1 MTTDFIFSLRPC
13 AFAPLRSL
21 QRVRSCRIFFLCA
34 LICGMATLLG
44 SLARAADDRDQL
56 LQQRANVHWT
66 HVPRQVL
73 AFYYDWYGN
82 PSVSGRWVHWE
93 KVDDANKRIGSST
106 HYPVLGAYDS
116 HDPKIIDEHFRLAKE
131 AGITGFIV
139 TWWGRGDFHDQTM
152 PLLLGAARKYGL
164 SITAYFEQVNTNGAA
179 GDVLY
184 LLIKYGQDPAW
195 LKVDGKPVLFV
206 YSRAVGQIK
215 VDGWLQVISQVN
227 KRFKG
232 GAVFIGD
239 QITAAAAKVFDGI
252 HDYNP
257 TGRIAG
263 KSVAEIRAWAH
274 RTDPQWVSIAGPD
287 RISCLTVIPGFDDS
301 TQGRPLPRPITD
313 RHDGETYKTLWEEAI
328 AANPD
333 WILITSWN
341 EWHEGSEIE
350 PSVEN
355 SNQALKATAVFAAK
369 FRALKPRTGH
379 D

>member
-1 MTTDFIFSLRPC
+1 MILRTLASIPQFCRPFVLAILFSGVGC
-13 AFAPLRSL
+13 A
-21 QRVRSCRIFFLCA
+21 V
-34 LICGMATLLG
+34 
-44 SLARAADDRDQL
+44 ADDAGQVATD
-56 LQQRANVHWT
+56 RANVHWT
-66 HVPRQVL
+66 NVPRQVL

-82 PSVSGRWVHWE
+82 PTVSGHWVHWD
-93 KVDDANKRIGSST
+93 KVNEPNKTIGSST
-106 HYPVLGAYDS
+106 HFPVLGAYDS
-116 HDPKIIDEHFRLAKE
+116 HDPKVIDQHFQWAKQ

-139 TWWGRGDFHDQTM
+139 TWWGRGEFSDQTM
-152 PLLLGAARKYGL
+152 PLLLDTAQKYGL
-164 SITAYFEQVNTNGAA
+164 SVTIYFENVNPREGALK
-179 GDVLY
+179 DVLY
-184 LLIKYGQDPAW
+184 LLDRYGKSPAW

-206 YSRAVGQIK
+206 YSRAVGQFK
-215 VDGWLQVISQVN
+215 LNGWAQVISNVDQ
-227 KRFKG
+227 RIRG

-239 QITAAAAKVFDGI
+239 QISPEAARVFNGI

-263 KSVAEIRAWAH
+263 KSVDDIRAWA
-274 RTDPQWVSIAGPD
+274 RKTDPQWVAIAGPG

-313 RHDGETYKTLWEEAI
+313 RHDGQTYKALWEEAI

-355 SNQALKATAVFAAK
+355 GDQALKATTAFARK
-369 FRALKPRTGH
+369 FMALPPRTK
-379 D
+379 